1 MSAPQSWTQQPEHGS
16 FLAVRVGIW
25 IYRIFGFAARRF
37 ALWPCAFYFA
47 LAHRETRRASREW
60 LATVFSLPAGRAAL
74 ERKPGLFTSIRHV
87 HAFAESVLDRVGL
100 WAGEEHKF
108 SFEHQGGEAL
118 LALAAEKRGAI
129 LFGAHLGSFD
139 MLRLIA
145 RRYELVVNI
154 LMYTDNAE
162 RLNALFDAFGG
173 GSRVRVIRLDPD
185 SVQTAF
191 DMKACLARGEFVGVV
206 VDRARVGG
214 RMRVAESQFMG
225 RRAAFPLSPF
235 QLGAV
240 LGAPMF
246 LAVCYAVGR
255 RRYFAVSEPVYAG
268 GPVPRSQREAVARRA
283 LEEYVRRLE
292 AYCLRAPLQWFNF
305 HDFWGESD
313 KALASQPR

>member
-1 MSAPQSWTQQPEHGS
+1 VSAPESWTEKREHGS

-25 IYRIFGFAARRF
+25 IYRTFGFAARSF
-37 ALWPCAFYFA
+37 ALWPCALYFA
-47 LAHRETRRASREW
+47 LAHGETRRASREW
-60 LATVFSLPAGRAAL
+60 LATLWSLPAGRAAL
-74 ERKPGLFTSIRHV
+74 ERRPGLLASIRHV
-87 HAFAESVLDRVGL
+87 HAFAENVLDRVGL
-100 WAGEEHKF
+100 WAGEDERF
-108 SFEHQGGEAL
+108 EFEHQGGEAL

-145 RRYELVVNI
+145 RRYDLVVNV

-246 LAVCYAVGR
+246 LSVCYAVGR

-268 GPVPRSQREAVARRA
+268 GPVPRAQRDALARRA
-283 LEEYVRRLE
+283 LEAYVRRLE

-305 HDFWGESD
+305 YDFWGESE